1 MTDEPETEV
10 PPGPPRS
17 ASEIPRWVE
26 ILNKLAVPLLA
37 AFATIGG
44 TWLSLYISERNNL
57 RETLN
62 QREQAESSLRSTMF
76 SQLVNPMLDQAMEDC
91 QQRAADGT
99 CIEDEAQQKAR
110 QRERA
115 DRITLLAE
123 LLALNFHEHFELGP
137 LLRYVDRLPNQ
148 TADNRNRLRSVSRK
162 VVGRQI
168 ASLGRNGVG
177 SCASGDG
184 SSSVVA
190 APVVEVWLSSTAED
204 AARGRQTCYVDESSD
219 GVAAHMK
226 CVRWDTDLSALDARA
241 LVVRSPDC
249 RDEFELK
256 LFDLDWDTQT
266 IAASA
271 EPPPGAKR
279 GAQAS
284 SVAHPV
290 ESYDTVDFTVSPYSL
305 PYSDNTLLR
314 SGNRFGLYIRRI
326 EPRRIPCRPP
336 NCDPTTV
343 KLLLYF
349 VWFPKDFF
357 PPLER
362 PTNFGDVRKAL
373 KIQPEER
380 QPPNDR

>member
-1 MTDEPETEV
+1 
-10 PPGPPRS
+10 
-17 ASEIPRWVE
+17 
-26 ILNKLAVPLLA
+26 
-37 AFATIGG
+37 
-44 TWLSLYISERNNL
+44 
-57 RETLN
+57 
-62 QREQAESSLRSTMF
+62 
-76 SQLVNPMLDQAMEDC
+76 
-91 QQRAADGT
+91 
-99 CIEDEAQQKAR
+99 
-110 QRERA
+110 
-115 DRITLLAE
+115 
-123 LLALNFHEHFELGP
+123 
-137 LLRYVDRLPNQ
+137 
-148 TADNRNRLRSVSRK
+148 
-162 VVGRQI
+162 
-168 ASLGRNGVG
+168 
-177 SCASGDG
+177 
-184 SSSVVA
+184 VVA

-226 CVRWDTDLSALDARA
+226 CVRWDTDLSTLDAQA

-271 EPPPGAKR
+271 EPPAGAKR

-284 SVAHPV
+284 SVANPV
-290 ESYDTVDFTVSPYSL
+290 ENYDTVDFTVSPYSL

-380 QPPNDR
+380 QPPSDR

>member
-1 MTDEPETEV
+1 MTDESKSDV
-10 PPGPPRS
+10 PSSRPP
-17 ASEIPRWVE
+17 SEPDIPRWVE
-26 ILNKLAVPLLA
+26 IVNKLAVPLLA

-62 QREQAESSLRSTMF
+62 QREQAESSLRSNMF
-76 SQLVNPMLDQAMEDC
+76 SQLVNPMLDQTVEDC
-91 QQRAADGT
+91 QKRAADGS
-99 CIEDEAQQKAR
+99 CVDSEEQQRAR

-137 LLRYVDRLPNQ
+137 LLRYVDRLPSQ
-148 TADNRNRLRSVSRK
+148 TAENRNRLRSVSRK
-162 VVGRQI
+162 VIGRQI
-168 ASLGRNGVG
+168 ATLGRNGVG
-177 SCASGDG
+177 SCASADG
-184 SSSVVA
+184 TAPVA
-190 APVVEVWLSSTAED
+190 APPVLEVWLKSTADE
-204 AARGRQTCYVDESSD
+204 AGRGLQTCYAEQPSGGTAVN
-219 GVAAHMK
+219 MT
-226 CVRWDTDLSALDARA
+226 CVRWDTDVSRLDARP

-249 RDEFELK
+249 RDQFELK
-256 LFDLDWDTQT
+256 LFDLNWETQT
-266 IAASA
+266 IGASA
-271 EPPPGAKR
+271 EPPTIPPPGAK
-279 GAQAS
+279 ALPA
-284 SVAHPV
+284 AIPV

-314 SGNRFGLYIRRI
+314 SGNRFGVYIRRI

-336 NCDPTTV
+336 TCDPTTV

-373 KIQPEER
+373 KIQPEES
-380 QPPNDR
+380 QP

>member
-1 MTDEPETEV
+1 MTDEPAPKDQPV
-10 PPGPPRS
+10 RPRVQ
-17 ASEIPRWVE
+17 SEIPRWVE
-26 ILNKLAVPLLA
+26 ILNKLAVPALA

-44 TWLSLYISERNNL
+44 TWLSLYISERNNV
-57 RETLN
+57 RETVN

-76 SQLVNPMLDQAMEDC
+76 SQLVNPMLEQAKEDC
-91 QQRAADGT
+91 QKRATDGN
-99 CIEDEAQQKAR
+99 CIDSDEQQQAR
-110 QRERA
+110 QRDRA

-148 TADNRNRLRSVSRK
+148 TAENRNRLRSVSRK
-162 VVGRQI
+162 VIGRQI
-168 ASLGRNGVG
+168 ASLGRNGAG
-177 SCASGDG
+177 FCAPGDG
-184 SSSVVA
+184 AASVVA
-190 APVVEVWLSSTAED
+190 APVVEVWLSSTAEE
-204 AARGRQTCYVDESSD
+204 AARGRQTCYADQPSD
-219 GVAAHMK
+219 GTAVHMT
-226 CVRWDTDLSALDARA
+226 CVRWDTDLSALDAQP

-249 RDEFELK
+249 RDQFELK
-256 LFDLDWDTQT
+256 LFDLDWDSQT

-271 EPPPGAKR
+271 EPPPSAPSITQASA
-279 GAQAS
+279 GAQ
-284 SVAHPV
+284 PV

-373 KIQPEER
+373 KLQPEQR
-380 QPPNDR
+380 